1 MSTNPVTYF
10 EIPVTDIGRA
20 TAFYEAVFLVT
31 LQATNID
38 GHQMALFPSHENGQG
53 ASGALAKG
61 DSYVP
66 SNAGPRIYF
75 YVESISSTLEKVIQQ
90 GGQLAYP
97 KNASERIVG
106 CWIYLQ
112 RRQSDCLVIRKPVT

>member
-10 EIPVTDIGRA
+10 EIPVTDMRRA

-31 LQATNID
+31 LQPTNID

-75 YVESISSTLEKVIQQ
+75 YVESISSTLEKVVQQ
-90 GGQLAYP
+90 GGQVAYP
-97 KNASERIVG
+97 KTPVGELWIAEFIDSEGNQIA
-106 CWIYLQ
+106 LSSANQ
-112 RRQSDCLVIRKPVT
+112 